1 MPSNA
6 YNPTAEQPY
15 QAYQPPPIAPPPPSP
30 VAPANPPFQFTGA
43 PNTKL
48 GNIAGS
54 LDNLFR
60 GYMQGKAQR
69 AANIT
74 QQFQAK
80 SDNLRASYEQDAQR
94 LFALSQAGTDPSS
107 DEYKMAVS
115 AVNGSWGALRDWR
128 EKIVNGP
135 DGDKPKKS
143 KKKTDQSAQQPPNP
157 QQQLQQVMQDLQSPD
172 PQVKAAAAL
181 KIQQKLG
188 APVMWQVKQFYTP
201 EAIAARQTQQQAA
214 QNQQTESGIQSTT
227 DNAIKEYQE
236 ISNTRPSWHTIGS
249 PSTPR
254 LIIVGGNNT
263 KPEGMKAPGNVNL
276 NYRPTVHNP
285 ETGGDSSVWSTSF
298 GTDKGE
304 VLVPRV
310 TNGEDGLPPHILSDK
325 RIDGKPSEAE
335 EYYNKYHQ
343 FLGIFDTPEHAT
355 AYAQKLHEQQSALPD
370 TEQRLRQLENV
381 IVPGGRRGAY
391 KIITGSAGEKKM
403 SVLQNT
409 QTGEITDLSLNPLPE
424 DVVNSFVADKTG
436 AVKAAQVKR
445 VGKSMVSITDAD
457 GNSWT
462 PDQIKDGKGGVEVQ
476 ALYKSELDAEDKER
490 AEAREKAQQWY
501 SHANYS
507 DTLQTRRALRALGL
521 KASAADI
528 KNWSTVEAKANNTE
542 EQYQEASNA
551 AKKPTPTSDT
561 KLLMTWVKSNVQG
574 AGRMTTVEI
583 QQGLKSGSFGTR
595 LENDFDRATAGTFDP
610 GYRAD
615 LIGDLRNAAQANRQK
630 ADELKEE
637 YGLDDDTLKA
647 IADAQG
653 KGGGK
658 PESSGKFD
666 VTDPK
671 GKVHHF
677 DSQEQA
683 DDFKKLAGIK

>member
-115 AVNGSWGALRDWR
+115 AVNGSWGALQDWR

-214 QNQQTESGIQSTT
+214 QNSVTAAGQQGQQLTHTQAELDAQAKIDTLNKTPQSQWTPAMWEQYNQAQQQIEPRKPGDEAKVAADAIIRKQEADPKYQFT
-227 DNAIKEYQE
+227 DQ
-236 ISNTRPSWHTIGS
+236 
-249 PSTPR
+249 
-254 LIIVGGNNT
+254 
-263 KPEGMKAPGNVNL
+263 
-276 NYRPTVHNP
+276 
-285 ETGGDSSVWSTSF
+285 
-298 GTDKGE
+298 DKE
-304 VLVPRV
+304 VLR
-310 TNGEDGLPPHILSDK
+310 GAGYK
-325 RIDGKPSEAE
+325 IDGNLK
-335 EYYNKYHQ
+335 HQ
-343 FLGIFDTPEHAT
+343 VT
-355 AYAQKLHEQQSALPD
+355 K
-370 TEQRLRQLENV
+370 
-381 IVPGGRRGAY
+381 
-391 KIITGSAGEKKM
+391 
-403 SVLQNT
+403 
-409 QTGEITDLSLNPLPE
+409 TGEIIEWDADGQPNIIRPSQPEYLPKRAGAGGP
-424 DVVNSFVADKTG
+424 ADKTYQ
-436 AVKAAQVKR
+436 KWDSYYKEHY
-445 VGKSMVSITDAD
+445 
-457 GNSWT
+457 
-462 PDQIKDGKGGVEVQ
+462 PDM
-476 ALYKSELDAEDKER
+476 S
-490 AEAREKAQQWY
+490 
-501 SHANYS
+501 
-507 DTLQTRRALRALGL
+507 
-521 KASAADI
+521 
-528 KNWSTVEAKANNTE
+528 
-542 EQYQEASNA
+542 
-551 AKKPTPTSDT
+551 
-561 KLLMTWVKSNVQG
+561 
-574 AGRMTTVEI
+574 
-583 QQGLKSGSFGTR
+583 
-595 LENDFDRATAGTFDP
+595 
-610 GYRAD
+610 
-615 LIGDLRNAAQANRQK
+615 
-630 ADELKEE
+630 ADEREALVKQVQWIS
-637 YGLDDDTLKA
+637 DWW
-647 IADAQG
+647 
-653 KGGGK
+653 
-658 PESSGKFD
+658 
-666 VTDPK
+666 
-671 GKVHHF
+671 
-677 DSQEQA
+677 
-683 DDFKKLAGIK
+683 